1 MTKPELIKQ
10 IISNPRLIH
19 EIQMSLSARLILTSG
34 FTEITATVASEILGM
49 DRKYTN
55 RPINEL
61 VDKGFLVRDGGDRKN
76 GYIYKLV

>member
-1 MTKPELIKQ
+1 MIEPEVIKQ

-19 EIQMSLSARLILTSG
+19 ELQMSLSARLILTSG
-34 FTEITATVASEILGM
+34 LEVITANVASEILGM

-76 GYIYKLV
+76 GYTYKLV